1 MFGVSEKRLRVLF
14 CSSFLELVGHV
25 SWLVPVKISIVTC
38 HGLAANS
45 RTFKHNRKK
54 KRLCMQ
60 HVYEVYGNKIN
71 KAFVKRI
78 IYIYIYIYI
87 YTKGYRDWKC
97 GKCFMTITFVSHV
110 PWIPFCPCD
119 PFSPCDPLSP
129 RDPFSPFVEKLKV
142 ILMILHS

>member
-25 SWLVPVKISIVTC
+25 SYLVPIKISIVTC

-45 RTFKHNRKK
+45 RTFKYNRKK

-71 KAFVKRI
+71 KAFIKKI

-87 YTKGYRDWKC
+87 
-97 GKCFMTITFVSHV
+97 
-110 PWIPFCPCD
+110 
-119 PFSPCDPLSP
+119 
-129 RDPFSPFVEKLKV
+129 LKV
-142 ILMILHS
+142 TEIQNVENVL

>member
-1 MFGVSEKRLRVLF
+1 MFVVSEKRLRVLF

-78 IYIYIYIYI
+78 IYIY
-87 YTKGYRDWKC
+87 TKGYRDWKS

-129 RDPFSPFVEKLKV
+129 RDPFSPFVEKSKV

>member
-25 SWLVPVKISIVTC
+25 SWIVTVTISIVTC

-45 RTFKHNRKK
+45 RTFKHNRKKKKKKK

-71 KAFVKRI
+71 KAFVKKN
-78 IYIYIYIYI
+78 YIYIY
-87 YTKGYRDWKC
+87 
-97 GKCFMTITFVSHV
+97 
-110 PWIPFCPCD
+110 
-119 PFSPCDPLSP
+119 
-129 RDPFSPFVEKLKV
+129 
-142 ILMILHS
+142 

>member
-54 KRLCMQ
+54 KKKKRLCMQ

-87 YTKGYRDWKC
+87 Y
-97 GKCFMTITFVSHV
+97 I
-110 PWIPFCPCD
+110 
-119 PFSPCDPLSP
+119 
-129 RDPFSPFVEKLKV
+129 LKV
-142 ILMILHS
+142 TEIENVENVLWQLPLYHTFPEFLFVLVIPSLLVILYHHEILSHPLWRNQR

>member
-1 MFGVSEKRLRVLF
+1 
-14 CSSFLELVGHV
+14 
-25 SWLVPVKISIVTC
+25 
-38 HGLAANS
+38 
-45 RTFKHNRKK
+45 
-54 KRLCMQ
+54 MQ
-60 HVYEVYGNKIN
+60 HVYEVYANKIN

-78 IYIYIYIYI
+78 IDIYIYI
-87 YTKGYRDWKC
+87 KGYGDWKS

-129 RDPFSPFVEKLKV
+129 RDPFSPFVEKSKV

>member
-25 SWLVPVKISIVTC
+25 SWLVPVKISTVTC

-54 KRLCMQ
+54 KRLCKQ
-60 HVYEVYGNKIN
+60 HVYEVYGNKIY

-87 YTKGYRDWKC
+87 
-97 GKCFMTITFVSHV
+97 
-110 PWIPFCPCD
+110 
-119 PFSPCDPLSP
+119 
-129 RDPFSPFVEKLKV
+129 LKV
-142 ILMILHS
+142 TEIENVENVLWQLPLYHTFPEFLFVLVIPSLLVTLCHHEILSHPLWRN

>member
-25 SWLVPVKISIVTC
+25 SWIVTVTISIVTC

-45 RTFKHNRKK
+45 RTFKHNRKKKKK

-71 KAFVKRI
+71 KAFVKKN
-78 IYIYIYIYI
+78 YIYIYI
-87 YTKGYRDWKC
+87 
-97 GKCFMTITFVSHV
+97 
-110 PWIPFCPCD
+110 
-119 PFSPCDPLSP
+119 
-129 RDPFSPFVEKLKV
+129 LKV
-142 ILMILHS
+142 TEIENLENVLWQLPLYHTFPEFLFVLVIPSLLVILYHHEILSHPLWRNQR

>member
-1 MFGVSEKRLRVLF
+1 MFNVSEQRLRVF
-14 CSSFLELVGHV
+14 SSSFLELVGHV

-45 RTFKHNRKK
+45 RTLPPLNITG
-54 KRLCMQ
+54 KRRDRECNTCMKSM
-60 HVYEVYGNKIN
+60 VIKLIRLSWKEL
-71 KAFVKRI
+71 
-78 IYIYIYIYI
+78 YIYIYI
-87 YTKGYRDWKC
+87 KGYGDWKS

-129 RDPFSPFVEKLKV
+129 RDPFSPFVEKSKV